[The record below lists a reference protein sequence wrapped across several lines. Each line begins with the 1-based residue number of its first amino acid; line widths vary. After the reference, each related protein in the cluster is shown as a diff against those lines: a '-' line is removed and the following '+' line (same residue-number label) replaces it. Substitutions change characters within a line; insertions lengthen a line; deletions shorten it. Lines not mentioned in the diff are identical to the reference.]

1 MKNRVFFEISKKS
14 MACAMLLVIVG
25 YFILG
30 LLGEVQAASEYTQ
43 TVKSGISAFPE
54 DYQVYLREIQ
64 QDHPNWTFDA
74 YYTGIDWNELVAN
87 ETDHGHNR
95 VHNSS
100 NALWKCSCGN
110 VATGY
115 ACASADITKYYL
127 DPRNFLGN
135 DVKVFQFLEISYNEK
150 IHTTQGISSVIRG
163 TFMENKKVWV
173 NEQGREM
180 SYEEIILE
188 AAKQSKM
195 SPYSIATKII
205 QEVGSKGS
213 DSVTGTYPGYEGY
226 YNFYNYAASDGGS
239 PIAKG
244 LEYAKNG
251 KDGMTGED
259 RARLLL
265 PWNNQYRAIVGGAKL
280 LANSYTNA
288 GQNTAYFYKWDV
300 VGTSILKAGQTQTIS
315 SSKCFRHQYMTNIQD
330 PASQSSKLYA
340 TYTDANIIDEKL
352 NFVIPVYN
360 NMPKANKFPTNL
372 TSNDGKLYYM
382 TGTAVK
388 VRSAPTTSGTV
399 LATMN
404 TLDEVVAVIERKCAN
419 ANGYDWDKVKISS
432 GIVGYMASKYLAPC
446 EDTKVAQIEGNNV
459 KAIPNATVKSVVSEL
474 GITSYEVVSA
484 DGNKKAEGDKVG
496 TGYKLKDKNNNK
508 EYTLVVMGDVN
519 GDAEINSGDLLFT
532 KKHLLGTSTVTGVQK
547 TAMDINKDNEVNS
560 GDLLLLKKFLLGT
573 SEISL

>member
-1 MKNRVFFEISKKS
+1 MKKQVFFKLNKKIVVILMIS
-14 MACAMLLVIVG
+14 VIMV
-25 YFILG
+25 YFMIG
-30 LLGEVQAASEYTQ
+30 FFNGVQAASEYTQ
-43 TVKSGISAFPE
+43 TVKSGINAFPE

-251 KDGMTGED
+251 KESMTAED
-259 RARLLL
+259 KARLLL

-300 VGTSILKAGQTQTIS
+300 VGSSILKAGQTQTIS

-372 TSNDGKLYYM
+372 TTNDGALYYM

-446 EDTKVAQIEGNNV
+446 ENTKVAQIEGNNV
-459 KAIPNATVKSVVSEL
+459 KAIPNATVKSMVNEL
-474 GITSYEVVSA
+474 GITSYEVTTA
-484 DGNKKAEGDKVG
+484 DGKKKAEGDKIG

-508 EYTLVVMGDVN
+508 EYILVVMGDVN

-532 KKHLLGTSTVTGVQK
+532 KKHLLGTNVATGANK
-547 TAMDINKDNEVNS
+547 TAMDTNKDNEVNS
-560 GDLLLLKKFLLGT
+560 GDLLVLKKFLLGT
-573 SEISL
+573 SELSL

>member
-251 KDGMTGED
+251 KEGMTGED
-259 RARLLL
+259 KNRLLL
-265 PWNNQYRAIVGGAKL
+265 PWNDQYRAIVGGAKL

>member
-1 MKNRVFFEISKKS
+1 MKKQVFFKLNKKIVVILMIS
-14 MACAMLLVIVG
+14 VIMV
-25 YFILG
+25 YFMIG
-30 LLGEVQAASEYTQ
+30 FFNGVQAASEYTQ
-43 TVKSGISAFPE
+43 TVKSGINAFPE

-251 KDGMTGED
+251 KESMTAED
-259 RARLLL
+259 KARLLL

-300 VGTSILKAGQTQTIS
+300 VGSSILKAGQTQTIS

-372 TSNDGKLYYM
+372 TTNDGALYYM

-446 EDTKVAQIEGNNV
+446 ENTKVAQIEGNNV
-459 KAIPNATVKSVVSEL
+459 KAIPNATVKSMVNEL
-474 GITSYEVVSA
+474 GITSYEVTTA
-484 DGNKKAEGDKVG
+484 DGKKKAEGDKIG

-508 EYTLVVMGDVN
+508 EYTLIVMGDVN
-519 GDAEINSGDLLFT
+519 GDTQITSADYVRIKNKLRGKTTLNDSQNKSADVNGDGQITSADYVRIKNVLRGQAEIC
-532 KKHLLGTSTVTGVQK
+532 
-547 TAMDINKDNEVNS
+547 I
-560 GDLLLLKKFLLGT
+560 
-573 SEISL
+573 